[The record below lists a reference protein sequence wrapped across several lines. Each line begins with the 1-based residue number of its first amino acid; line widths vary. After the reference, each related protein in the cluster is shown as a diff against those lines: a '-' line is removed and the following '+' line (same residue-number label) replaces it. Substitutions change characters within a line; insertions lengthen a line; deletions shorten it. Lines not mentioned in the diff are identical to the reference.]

1 MELANRRGASRPA
14 LGFVLLLLTNAW
26 IGAHGSPQAADAA
39 AGHGLEYLHSAA
51 GIDGRI
57 QIIRRMEKAMLAN
70 AAVPQRAA
78 DYRHK
83 RDQARQRIDELMVQ
97 ASAAA
102 ASDGERNRLEQL
114 AMITRSADARYVQI
128 AGSFIQ
134 PKGDVR

>member
-1 MELANRRGASRPA
+1 MDLANRRVASSPA
-14 LGFVLLLLTNAW
+14 AGVALLLLANIW
-26 IGAHGSPQAADAA
+26 IAAHGSPQTADAA
-39 AGHGLEYLHSAA
+39 AGHGLEFLHSAV

-70 AAVPQRAA
+70 AAVPQKAA
-78 DYRHK
+78 DYRQK

-102 ASDGERNRLEQL
+102 ASAGERGRLEQL
-114 AMITRSADARYVQI
+114 AMITRRADARYVQI

-134 PKGDVR
+134 SKGEMR